1 MAAKKKDFNTEN
13 IGRVYNTIADAT
25 AEEPAAI
32 KAPAKEMPRRNRNT
46 PPTAD
51 DIQEA
56 REQGKTQG
64 RKGCKAIRI
73 NMAFTPEVYDY
84 IKIMSRVRGE
94 TITDFTNHVFS
105 LFMQEHADSY
115 EQAKDFIKSL

>member
-73 NMAFTPEVYDY
+73 NMAFTPEVYNY
-84 IKIMSRVRGE
+84 ILKKEREGKSKKLAKIAGLNKFLRIYYARVKE
-94 TITDFTNHVFS
+94 VY
-105 LFMQEHADSY
+105 Q
-115 EQAKDFIKSL
+115 